1 MSTIIDQVF
10 VRQYESEVHMAFQR
24 KGSKLRGTVR
34 TKSGIKGSSTD
45 FPKAG
50 TGSATLKSR
59 HGLIP
64 TMNQDFSTVQ
74 CSLTDYYAGDWSDQL
89 DEFKTAIDE
98 RSVIVNTGAY
108 ALGRKCD
115 DLIITALSG
124 ASNTTSMT
132 LTSKAAFKNDVL
144 GSIQALYDRDVPDD
158 GDIFGAV
165 SPRYWAHLMN
175 LPEFAS
181 ADYTGPMLPYI
192 NPAFVR
198 TWLGVNWIRHS
209 GLKASTSTNYLY
221 HRIAVG
227 HAVGSDVKSDI
238 TWHGD
243 RAAYFIANSMS
254 MGAALID
261 GNGVQKMTVVEAT
274 ALPTS

>member
-1 MSTIIDQVF
+1 MRLVAAS
-10 VRQYESEVHMAFQR
+10 
-24 KGSKLRGTVR
+24 
-34 TKSGIKGSSTD
+34 
-45 FPKAG
+45 
-50 TGSATLKSR
+50 
-59 HGLIP
+59 
-64 TMNQDFSTVQ
+64 
-74 CSLTDYYAGDWSDQL
+74 
-89 DEFKTAIDE
+89 
-98 RSVIVNTGAY
+98 GAY

-132 LTSKAAFKNDVL
+132 LTSKGAFKNDVL

-181 ADYTGPMLPYI
+181 ADYTGPNLPYI

-221 HRIAVG
+221 HRISVG
-227 HAVGSDVKSDI
+227 HGVGSDVKSDI

-243 RAAYFIANSMS
+243 RAAYFVANSMS
-254 MGAALID
+254 MGAVLID